1 MSHVSQPYLSQPQF
15 VLTTSTSILFIVALS
30 MHSVMMHR
38 HRSAGLHNRP
48 ISPEFGAEEG
58 FSAAGPTQAEKAQPS
73 YNIAPHPQYASSNP
87 TAVATPSPVQGQ
99 QMYQP
104 PSVPAPSPVA
114 QPSPYYPQQQQG
126 AIQQQHTGSSFGVG
140 QVPAP
145 HMGSYEAQSQPVG
158 QQQQYHPAMG
168 PN

>member
-1 MSHVSQPYLSQPQF
+1 M
-15 VLTTSTSILFIVALS
+15 LTPGISILSIVALA

-48 ISPEFGAEEG
+48 ISPHSRAEAG
-58 FSAAGPTQAEKAQPS
+58 FPAGGPAQTEKAQPLH
-73 YNIAPHPQYASSNP
+73 NITPHPQYASSHQ

-104 PSVPAPSPVA
+104 PSAPAPGAGA
-114 QPSPYYPQQQQG
+114 QPTTYYPQQQQG
-126 AIQQQHTGSSFGVG
+126 PIQQQHTGSSFGVG

-145 HMGSYEAQSQPVG
+145 HIGSYEAQSQPVG
-158 QQQQYHPAMG
+158 HQQQHHPAMG
-168 PN
+168 AN

>member
-1 MSHVSQPYLSQPQF
+1 
-15 VLTTSTSILFIVALS
+15 
-30 MHSVMMHR
+30 MMHR

-48 ISPEFGAEEG
+48 VSPQFRAEQD
-58 FSAAGPTQAEKAQPS
+58 FPAGVPVQTEKPQPLHS
-73 YNIAPHPQYASSNP
+73 IAPQPQYASSNP

-99 QMYQP
+99 PMYQP
-104 PSVPAPSPVA
+104 PSAPISSA
-114 QPSPYYPQQQQG
+114 ATQPTPYYPHQQQG
-126 AIQQQHTGSSFGVG
+126 PIQQQHTGSNFGVG

-158 QQQQYHPAMG
+158 QHQQYHPAMS

>member
-1 MSHVSQPYLSQPQF
+1 M
-15 VLTTSTSILFIVALS
+15 LTSATSILFIVALS

-48 ISPEFGAEEG
+48 VSPQFGAEEG
-58 FSAAGPTQAEKAQPS
+58 FQAGGPVHAEKAQPS
-73 YNIAPHPQYASSNP
+73 YSIAPQPQYASSQP

-104 PSVPAPSPVA
+104 PSAPAPAPGAVA
-114 QPSPYYPQQQQG
+114 QPTPFYPQQQQVP
-126 AIQQQHTGSSFGVG
+126 IQQQQTGSSFGVG

-158 QQQQYHPAMG
+158 QQQQYHPAIG

>member
-1 MSHVSQPYLSQPQF
+1 M
-15 VLTTSTSILFIVALS
+15 LTSGTSVLFIIALS

-48 ISPEFGAEEG
+48 VSPEFGAEEG
-58 FSAAGPTQAEKAQPS
+58 FQAGGPVHAEKSQPS
-73 YNIAPHPQYASSNP
+73 YSVAPQPQYASSQP

-104 PSVPAPSPVA
+104 PSAPAPAPGPVA
-114 QPSPYYPQQQQG
+114 QPAPYYPQQQQ
-126 AIQQQHTGSSFGVG
+126 APIQQQQTGSSFGVG